1 MPPGAEFLHR
11 PGGVER
17 LRRDVAFHSVHG
29 DEIAV
34 DILSLFNLLLA
45 FALAPLL
52 PGIIN
57 RTKAA
62 FAGRTGQPLL
72 LPYFDIARLLRKGA
86 VYSTTT
92 TWLFRAGPVAGLA
105 APAAALT
112 VIPALGQPA
121 LISFNGDIFLLA
133 CLLGMG
139 RFFTILAALD
149 TGSSFEGMGA
159 SRETLYAAL
168 AEPALLVGLAA
179 LAVVTGELSI
189 TGMFAGI
196 TGEVFARVV
205 PVCALVAVALTL
217 VFLAENSRIP
227 FDDPATHL
235 ELTMVHEVMVLDH
248 GGPDLGLIQYGAALK
263 MWLLGS
269 LVVGVIFPMT
279 GGLYTTVVYVCAM
292 FTMALGTGVV
302 ESIMARF
309 KMPRVPQL
317 LVAAGAASF
326 LAVILAAR

>member
-1 MPPGAEFLHR
+1 MNT
-11 PGGVER
+11 
-17 LRRDVAFHSVHG
+17 
-29 DEIAV
+29 
-34 DILSLFNLLLA
+34 LSLFNLLLA
-45 FALAPLL
+45 FSLAPLL

-57 RTKAA
+57 RTKAV
-62 FAGRTGQPLL
+62 FAGRMGQPLL

-86 VYSTTT
+86 VYSTAT
-92 TWLFRAGPVAGLA
+92 TWIFRAGPVAALA
-105 APAAALT
+105 TAATALT
-112 VIPALGQPA
+112 IVPALGQPA
-121 LISFNGDIFLLA
+121 LISFKGDIFLLA
-133 CLLGMG
+133 CLLGLG

-168 AEPALLVGLAA
+168 AEPALLIGLASLA
-179 LAVVTGELSI
+179 LVTGDLSVSGI
-189 TGMFAGI
+189 YAGI
-196 TGEVFARVV
+196 TGEVFARAV
-205 PVCALVAVALTL
+205 PICALVAVALML

-235 ELTMVHEVMVLDH
+235 ELTMVHEAMTLDH
-248 GGPDLGLIQYGAALK
+248 GGPELGLIQYGAALK

-269 LVVGVIFPMT
+269 LVVGVIFPIG
-279 GGLYTTVVYVCAM
+279 GGLYATVGYLFAM
-292 FTMALGTGVV
+292 VALAIGTGVV

-317 LVAAGAASF
+317 LVAAGAAAF

>member
-1 MPPGAEFLHR
+1 M
-11 PGGVER
+11 
-17 LRRDVAFHSVHG
+17 
-29 DEIAV
+29 
-34 DILSLFNLLLA
+34 
-45 FALAPLL
+45 
-52 PGIIN
+52 
-57 RTKAA
+57 
-62 FAGRTGQPLL
+62 

-105 APAAALT
+105 TAAAALT
-112 VIPALGQPA
+112 IIPALGQPA
-121 LISFNGDIFLLA
+121 LISFKGDIFLLA
-133 CLLGMG
+133 CLLALG
-139 RFFTILAALD
+139 RFFTMLAALD

-159 SRETLYAAL
+159 SREAFYAAL
-168 AEPALLVGLAA
+168 AEPALLIGMAA
-179 LAVVTGELSI
+179 LALVTGELSI
-189 TGMFAGI
+189 SGMYAGI
-196 TGEVFARVV
+196 AGKVFVSIV
-205 PVCALVAVALTL
+205 PICALVAVALML

-248 GGPDLGLIQYGAALK
+248 GGPDLGLIQYGMALK

-269 LVVGVIFPMT
+269 LVVGVVFPMP
-279 GGLYTTVVYVCAM
+279 GGLYASVVYVCAL
-292 FTMALGTGVV
+292 FALAIGTGVV